1 MKPLQK
7 KHPNVH
13 VQTRPFGGVAVP
25 LGQPQS
31 PTGPGKSQGAGIS
44 AMAERAVRRILSLL
58 SGFRRHHTPDAG
70 KHACS
75 AMQADVG
82 GWDSLSENFEAVFG
96 SDGLFRTANSAE
108 LCLSEFVS
116 ANAQD
121 VAHVEDG
128 QWLDIAPF
136 GDFQRPDG
144 SAVQRF
150 SPDQGEK
157 VLRTWNSITGTAARY
172 FKNLLHG
179 LGAKST
185 CPIWDG
191 HPDDDKARYPVE
203 RCLGEITDLRTT
215 ANALQGRVKWNPKGM
230 ASRRRG
236 PLYPSPLWWHMPPS
250 GDPPAVF
257 PELLESVGL
266 DPNPNIRG
274 VRAWTANSALD
285 PLASQQPEAQL
296 KTENTMDRKKIALAL
311 GLTESATE
319 ADIDAAMQSLR
330 TTANSASTATAQLTT
345 ANAQVVAMTTE
356 RDLARTALATANTQL
371 TERNTALATLTTERD
386 GLLTDKTTLTTAN
399 AALVEG
405 ALNIAEKRGL
415 ITPADRE
422 ATRTKLTTANTAAAT
437 LAELASKEPVINVQ
451 RVEINGNRIDIS
463 TANAR
468 SEAFNDLVSKRM
480 KDHTEDRDTAFA
492 KVMADSANKA
502 LVDAMQQPKQG

>member
-1 MKPLQK
+1 MKSPVNKEQFVRELFVLLARAYSYARQRVAGTAMNIASWSQRIKAAVSLAKGPLS
-7 KHPNVH
+7 V
-13 VQTRPFGGVAVP
+13 F
-25 LGQPQS
+25 L
-31 PTGPGKSQGAGIS
+31 
-44 AMAERAVRRILSLL
+44 
-58 SGFRRHHTPDAG
+58 RHHTQGTG
-70 KHACS
+70 KRECN

-82 GWDSLSENFEAVFG
+82 GWDSLSESFEAVFG
-96 SDGLFRTANSAE
+96 PDGLFRTANSAE

-116 ANAQD
+116 ANAPDAAQI
-121 VAHVEDG
+121 EDG

-150 SPDQGEK
+150 SPDQAEK

-266 DPNPNIRG
+266 DPHPNIRG

-285 PLASQQPEAQL
+285 PLASPEASNQ
-296 KTENTMDRKKIALAL
+296 NQSHNMDKKKIALAL
-311 GLTESATE
+311 GLTETATE
-319 ADIDAAMQSLR
+319 SEIDAALAGLR
-330 TTANSASTATAQLTT
+330 TTANAASTANASLLTITVERDTALANLTT
-345 ANAQVVAMTTE
+345 AN
-356 RDLARTALATANTQL
+356 TALAGANTKV
-371 TERNTALATLTTERD
+371 TALTTERD
-386 GLLTDKTTLTTAN
+386 GLLAEKGALTTAN

-405 ALNIAEKRGL
+405 TLNLIEKHGL

-437 LAELASKEPVINVQ
+437 LTELADKKPVVNVK

-480 KDHTEDRDTAFA
+480 KDHSEDRDTAFA
-492 KVMADSANKA
+492 KVMADPSNKA

>member
-1 MKPLQK
+1 
-7 KHPNVH
+7 
-13 VQTRPFGGVAVP
+13 
-25 LGQPQS
+25 
-31 PTGPGKSQGAGIS
+31 
-44 AMAERAVRRILSLL
+44 
-58 SGFRRHHTPDAG
+58 
-70 KHACS
+70 
-75 AMQADVG
+75 MQADVG

-96 SDGLFRTANSAE
+96 PDGPFRTANSAE

-121 VAHVEDG
+121 VAQVEDG

-150 SPDQGEK
+150 SPDQAEK

-230 ASRRRG
+230 ASRRKG
-236 PLYPSPLWWHMPPS
+236 PLFPSPLWWHMPPS

-266 DPNPNIRG
+266 DPHPNIRG
-274 VRAWTANSALD
+274 IRAWTANSALD
-285 PLASQQPEAQL
+285 PLASPEAVPGDPGI
-296 KTENTMDRKKIALAL
+296 TIENTMDRKKIALAL
-311 GLTESATE
+311 GLLETATE
-319 ADIDAAMQSLR
+319 TEIDTAMQGLR
-330 TTANSASTATAQLTT
+330 TTANSASAITAQLTT
-345 ANAQVVAMTTE
+345 ANAQVITLTTE

-371 TERNTALATLTTERD
+371 AERNTTITGLTTERD
-386 GLLTDKTTLTTAN
+386 TLKGEKDALTTAN
-399 AALVEG
+399 AALVAG
-405 ALNIAEKRGL
+405 TLTLAQKHGL
-415 ITPADRE
+415 ITPAQVE
-422 ATRTKLTTANTAAAT
+422 ETRTKLTSANAAAALT
-437 LAELASKEPVINVQ
+437 ELADKKPEINVR

-468 SEAFNDLVSKRM
+468 GEAFNDLVSKRM
-480 KDHTEDRDTAFA
+480 KDHSEDRDTAFA
-492 KVMADSANKA
+492 KVMADPSNKA
-502 LVDAMQQPKQG
+502 LVDAMQQPKTS